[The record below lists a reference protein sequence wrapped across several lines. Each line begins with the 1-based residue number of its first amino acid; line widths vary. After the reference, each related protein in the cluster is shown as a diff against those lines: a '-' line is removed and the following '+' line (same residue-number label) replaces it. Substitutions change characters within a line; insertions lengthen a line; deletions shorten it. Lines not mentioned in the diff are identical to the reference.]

1 MNEVLWVTEMVIT
14 FGAVLLAYR
23 LFGKIGLFI
32 WIPVATVVA
41 NIQVMKMVTLF
52 GFEATLGN
60 VVYASTFLVTDILSE
75 NHGKKD
81 AALAVGIGFFS
92 LALSTLLLN
101 LALWFS
107 PSPVDTAHAHLSA
120 IFSVMPRVAAA
131 SFLAYAVSQSHDVWA
146 YHFWW
151 RIFPSHK
158 ALWLRNNASTMIS
171 QILDTLIFVTVAFW
185 GVMETPVLVE
195 VFATT
200 YGLKWAVALL
210 DTPFL
215 YIARR
220 MADGVTEREG
230 GRQTQA
236 LA

>member
-1 MNEVLWVTEMVIT
+1 MNEALWFAELAIS

-32 WIPVATVVA
+32 WIPMATIVA
-41 NIQVMKMVTLF
+41 NIQVLKMVNLF

-81 AALAVGIGFFS
+81 ASLAVGIGFFS
-92 LALSTLLLN
+92 LAMSTLLLN
-101 LALWFS
+101 MALWFS
-107 PSPVDTAHAHLSA
+107 PSAVDTTHPHLAA

-151 RIFPSHK
+151 RIFPSRK
-158 ALWLRNNASTMIS
+158 ALWIRNNASTMIS
-171 QILDTLIFVTVAFW
+171 QILDTLVFVTVAFW
-185 GVMETPVLVE
+185 GVMETPVLVD
-195 VFATT
+195 VFLTT

-215 YIARR
+215 YLARR
-220 MADGVTEREG
+220 MAEGAAEREG
-230 GRQTQA
+230 RQRAPA